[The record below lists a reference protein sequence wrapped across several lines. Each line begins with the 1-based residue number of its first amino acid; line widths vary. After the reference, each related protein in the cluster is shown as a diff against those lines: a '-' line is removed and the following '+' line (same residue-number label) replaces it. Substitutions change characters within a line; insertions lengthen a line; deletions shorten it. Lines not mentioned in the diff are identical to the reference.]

1 MCSKKKQ
8 AEEKQEMATKLNKIQ
23 GEENNTR
30 TFLAAQ
36 RALHVCHKVI
46 SLARAVKK

>member
-1 MCSKKKQ
+1 MCNNKNR

-23 GEENNTR
+23 DEENHTR
-30 TFLAAQ
+30 AFLTDQ
-36 RALHVCHKVI
+36 GALHVCHKVI